1 MGTFQA
7 GGWRLI
13 VKGMTRHSRKPRRQG
28 RRQHSRFSA
37 APGEVT
43 EITVAVPVD
52 RVGMLKKYAQRISRN
67 RPAQREEV
75 LWLLRHHAAS
85 LVQRY
90 GVRTLALF
98 GSVAQGRSRRES
110 DVDLLVQF
118 EPGRP
123 TGMLEF
129 VDLKGWLESVLGRPV
144 DLVTPA
150 NLKPRIRER
159 ILREAIDV
167 L

>member
-1 MGTFQA
+1 M
-7 GGWRLI
+7 
-13 VKGMTRHSRKPRRQG
+13 
-28 RRQHSRFSA
+28 
-37 APGEVT
+37 T
-43 EITVAVPVD
+43 EITVTVPVE
-52 RVGMLKKYAQRISRN
+52 RVGMLRNYAQRISRN

-75 LWLLRHHAAS
+75 LWALRHHAAS

-90 GVRTLALF
+90 GVRRLALF
-98 GSVAQGRSRRES
+98 GSVAHNRSRRES
-110 DVDLLVQF
+110 DVDLLVEF

-159 ILREAIDV
+159 IMREAINV

>member
-1 MGTFQA
+1 
-7 GGWRLI
+7 
-13 VKGMTRHSRKPRRQG
+13 MTRHSRKPHRQARR
-28 RRQHSRFSA
+28 RTSRLDSA
-37 APGEVT
+37 AADVREVT
-43 EITVAVPVD
+43 LTVPAD
-52 RVGMLKKYAQRISRN
+52 RVGMLRKYAQRISRN

-75 LWLLRHHAAS
+75 LWHLRHHAPT

-90 GVRTLALF
+90 GVSMLALF

-110 DVDLLVQF
+110 DVDLLVEF

-129 VDLKGWLESVLGRPV
+129 VELKGWLESILGRPV

-150 NLKPRIRER
+150 NLKARIRER
-159 ILREAIDV
+159 ILREAIRV

>member
-1 MGTFQA
+1 
-7 GGWRLI
+7 
-13 VKGMTRHSRKPRRQG
+13 MTRHSRKPRRQG
-28 RRQHSRFSA
+28 HRRTSRLENA
-37 APGEVT
+37 TGEVM
-43 EITVAVPVD
+43 EITVTVPVE
-52 RVGMLKKYAQRISRN
+52 RVGLLRKYAQRISRN

-75 LWLLRHHAAS
+75 LWTLRRHVPA

-90 GVRTLALF
+90 GVRHLALF
-98 GSVAQGRSRRES
+98 GSVAQNRSRRES
-110 DVDLLVQF
+110 DVDLLVEF

-123 TGMLEF
+123 SGMLEF

-159 ILREAIDV
+159 IVREAINV

>member
-1 MGTFQA
+1 
-7 GGWRLI
+7 
-13 VKGMTRHSRKPRRQG
+13 MTRHSRKPRRQT
-28 RRQHSRFSA
+28 RRRTSRLDA
-37 APGEVT
+37 AAAELREVT
-43 EITVAVPVD
+43 VSVPAD
-52 RVGMLKKYAQRISRN
+52 RIGMLRKYAQRISRN

-75 LWLLRHHAAS
+75 LWHLRHHAAS
-85 LVQRY
+85 LIQRF
-90 GVRTLALF
+90 GVRRLALF

-110 DVDLLVQF
+110 DVDLLVEF

-123 TGMLEF
+123 SGMLEF
-129 VDLKGWLESVLGRPV
+129 VELKGWLESVLGRPV

-150 NLKPRIRER
+150 NLKERIRHR